1 MTSARPDDPP
11 WAEWEPSP
19 DGRPR
24 GWTGPGHFAVYPPV
38 PVVPAAV
45 QLGHAASLVWASLW
59 VLAGLRASDTSW
71 GGLVAAVGGLMA
83 LLVLVARFKSA
94 RAWLLLQVL
103 TVVLLVVSIGSL
115 FAEPG
120 EAGAAPPASAPPGS
134 VEPAFSAGDEDPV
147 FVALT
152 ATLQATAV
160 VSLNWR
166 SSRTWHGVDPPGW
179 RTFFDR

>member
-1 MTSARPDDPP
+1 M
-11 WAEWEPSP
+11 
-19 DGRPR
+19 
-24 GWTGPGHFAVYPPV
+24 